1 MNILLFSVAISALGF
16 YVFVQPTARNIALL
30 KRTAL
35 GCAALVLGVWVWPSG
50 VGAVGA
56 ALLLYVALWLL
67 GRWLLWPLH
76 YLAALLRR

>member
-35 GCAALVLGVWVWPSG
+35 GCVALVLGVWVWPSG

>member
-35 GCAALVLGVWVWPSG
+35 GCAALVLGVWVWPAG